1 MNTESYQYKPH
12 VINVSYQE
20 ISPDI
25 PEFFT
30 HKRHVFIMTNTGR
43 PIYVRYG
50 SEIKSS
56 IFLATINAIFQ
67 KFLLFFFEDKEKQNL
82 FKISHDKSNIY
93 ILQRN
98 QITYICTTNNLQ
110 VYIQLLYSTQDSEFI
125 IYQMLD
131 FLNTQLI
138 SIVTDQANVH
148 LIQKPNYDL
157 GFSVG
162 GSRNLLTLAIKNG
175 LYSPC
180 IAFNSICTLPM
191 TVTLRSFIHNNL
203 KEIKVSNV
211 IATLLLTET
220 YVIDIWRQK
229 NMEFKTSDIM
239 IIQSMIQGQ
248 GQLKK
253 GENWI
258 PICLP
263 GLSAMGF
270 VYAYIN
276 FFYQNTIGIVMISD
290 DNSLDMF
297 TKCKEAAQTMI
308 EKFDSNKLQ
317 QTLFS
322 SLQNNPITPKC
333 IENQTQIK
341 HFIVRHT
348 SGQLFL
354 PMFQAFGIN
363 NKTFKFYMQQYGEL
377 YKDFMIS
384 QSLGNQET
392 KQNYFV
398 WDSKGFG
405 ITQYHDVVIM
415 FCFNEL
421 IEFQQIVQ
429 NVHILHKMFRTEELN
444 NFFILKPS

>member
-1 MNTESYQYKPH
+1 MNQDSLQYKPH

-25 PEFFT
+25 PDFFT

-67 KFLLFFFEDKEKQNL
+67 KFLLFFFEDKEKQTL
-82 FKISHDKSNIY
+82 FKISHDKCNIY

-98 QITYICTTNNLQ
+98 QITYICSTNSL
-110 VYIQLLYSTQDSEFI
+110 QDSEFI

-138 SIVTDQANVH
+138 SIVTDQANVQ
-148 LIQKPNYDL
+148 LTQKPNYDL
-157 GFSVG
+157 AFSVG

-191 TVTLRSFIHNNL
+191 TASLRSYIHNNL
-203 KEIKVSNV
+203 KEIKLPNIISS
-211 IATLLLTET
+211 LLLTET
-220 YVIDIWRQK
+220 FVIDIWRQK
-229 NMEFKTSDIM
+229 NMEFKTSDIL

-253 GENWI
+253 GENWT

-290 DNSLDMF
+290 DNSLEMF
-297 TKCKEAAQTMI
+297 SKCKEAAQVLI
-308 EKFDSNKLQ
+308 EKFNSINLL
-317 QTLFS
+317 QTLS
-322 SLQNNPITPKC
+322 QTLQDNPPTPKC
-333 IENQTQIK
+333 LENQTQIK
-341 HFIVRHT
+341 HFIVRHI
-348 SGQLFL
+348 SGQIFL
-354 PMFQAFGIN
+354 PVYQAFGIN
-363 NKTFKFYMQQYGEL
+363 NKTFKFYMQHYGEL

-384 QSLGNQET
+384 QSLGNQDV

-398 WDSKGFG
+398 WDSRGFG
-405 ITQYHDVVIM
+405 ITQYHDVIIM

-429 NVHILHKMFRTEELN
+429 NVHILHKKFKSEELN
-444 NFFILKPS
+444 NFFILKAS

>member
-1 MNTESYQYKPH
+1 MSTDPYQYKSH
-12 VINVSYQE
+12 VINVSYSE

-50 SEIKSS
+50 NEIKSS

-67 KFLLFFFEDKEKQNL
+67 KFLLFFFEDKEKQTL
-82 FKISHDKSNIY
+82 FRISHDKCNIY

-98 QITYICTTNNLQ
+98 QITYICTTNSL
-110 VYIQLLYSTQDSEFI
+110 QDSEFI

-148 LIQKPNYDL
+148 LTQKPNYDL
-157 GFSVG
+157 AFSVG
-162 GSRNLLTLAIKNG
+162 GSRNLLTLAVKNG

-191 TVTLRSFIHNNL
+191 AVSLRQFIHNNL
-203 KEIKVSNV
+203 KEIKLPNI
-211 IATLLLTET
+211 IASLLLTET
-220 YVIDIWRQK
+220 FVIDIWRQK
-229 NMEFKTSDIM
+229 NMEFKTSDIL

-276 FFYQNTIGIVMISD
+276 FFEKPIGIVMISD

-297 TKCKEAAQTMI
+297 EQCKEAAQVLI
-308 EKFDSNKLQ
+308 QKFNSNNLQ
-317 QTLFS
+317 QTLLS
-322 SLQNNPITPKC
+322 NLQNNPNTPKC
-333 IENQTQIK
+333 LDKYTQIK
-341 HFIVRHT
+341 HFIVKHN
-348 SGQLFL
+348 SGQVYL
-354 PMFQAFGIN
+354 PVFQAFGVN

-384 QSLGNQET
+384 QSLGNSDA

-405 ITQYHDVVIM
+405 ITQYHDVVIL

-421 IEFQQIVQ
+421 IEFQQMVQ
-429 NVHILHKMFRTEELN
+429 NVHILQRMFRTEELGYY
-444 NFFILKPS
+444 FVLKQS

>member
-1 MNTESYQYKPH
+1 MNIDSLIYKPH

-20 ISPDI
+20 ISPDL

-67 KFLLFFFEDKEKQNL
+67 KFLLFFFEDKEKQTL
-82 FKISHDKSNIY
+82 FKISHDKCNIY

-98 QITYICTTNNLQ
+98 QITYICTTNNF
-110 VYIQLLYSTQDSEFI
+110 QDSEFI
-125 IYQMLD
+125 MYQMLD

-148 LIQKPNYDL
+148 LTQKPNYDL
-157 GFSVG
+157 AFSVG

-180 IAFNSICTLPM
+180 IAFNSICTLTITPQ
-191 TVTLRSFIHNNL
+191 LRSYIHNNL
-203 KEIKVSNV
+203 KEIKSPNIIVS
-211 IATLLLTET
+211 LLLTDT
-220 YVIDIWRQK
+220 FIIDVCKQK
-229 NMEFKTSDIM
+229 NMDFKTSDIL

-253 GENWI
+253 GENWT

-270 VYAYIN
+270 VYAYIY
-276 FFYQNTIGIVMISD
+276 FFHQNTIGIVMISD
-290 DNSLDMF
+290 DSSLEMF
-297 TKCKEAAQTMI
+297 TKCKESAQVLI
-308 EKFDSNKLQ
+308 EKFNTSNLFFSLSLTLQ
-317 QTLFS
+317 D
-322 SLQNNPITPKC
+322 NPSIPKYL
-333 IENQTQIK
+333 ENQTQIK
-341 HFIVRHT
+341 HFIVKHI
-348 SGQLFL
+348 SGQIYL
-354 PMFQAFGIN
+354 PLYQAFGVN

-377 YKDFMIS
+377 YKDFVIS
-384 QSLGNQET
+384 QSLSNQDT
-392 KQNYFV
+392 KQNYFA
-398 WDSKGFG
+398 WDSRGFG
-405 ITQYHDVVIM
+405 ITQYHDVIIM

-429 NVHILHKMFRTEELN
+429 NVHILHKKFKSEELN
-444 NFFILKPS
+444 NFFILKQS

>member
-1 MNTESYQYKPH
+1 MSTDSYQYKPH
-12 VINVSYQE
+12 VINVSYTE

-50 SEIKSS
+50 NEIKSS

-67 KFLLFFFEDKEKQNL
+67 KFLLFFFEDKEKQTL
-82 FKISHDKSNIY
+82 FKISHHKCNIY

-98 QITYICTTNNLQ
+98 QITYIC
-110 VYIQLLYSTQDSEFI
+110 STSSLQDSEFI

-138 SIVTDQANVH
+138 SIVTDQANIH
-148 LIQKPNYDL
+148 LSQKPNYDL
-157 GFSVG
+157 AFSVG
-162 GSRNLLTLAIKNG
+162 GSRNLLTLAVKNG

-191 TVTLRSFIHNNL
+191 TVSLRQFIHNNL
-203 KEIKVSNV
+203 KEIKLPNI
-211 IATLLLTET
+211 IASLLLTET
-220 YVIDIWRQK
+220 FVIDICRQK
-229 NMEFKTSDIM
+229 NMEFKTSDIL

-270 VYAYIN
+270 VYAYIY
-276 FFYQNTIGIVMISD
+276 FFYQNIIGIVMISD

-297 TKCKEAAQTMI
+297 TKCKEAAQVLI
-308 EKFDSNKLQ
+308 QKFNSNNLQ
-317 QTLFS
+317 QTLS
-322 SLQNNPITPKC
+322 SCLQNNPNTPKC
-333 IENQTQIK
+333 IDKQLQIK
-341 HFIVRHT
+341 HFIVKHIQ
-348 SGQLFL
+348 GQVYL
-354 PMFQAFGIN
+354 PVFQAFGIN
-363 NKTFKFYMQQYGEL
+363 NKNFKFYMQQYGEL
-377 YKDFMIS
+377 YKDFIIA
-384 QSLGNQET
+384 QSLGNQDT

-405 ITQYHDVVIM
+405 ITQYHDVV
-415 FCFNEL
+415 
-421 IEFQQIVQ
+421 V
-429 NVHILHKMFRTEELN
+429 R
-444 NFFILKPS
+444 ILKLQQDNVLFQ